1 MKKMWIMIFMVA
13 ALITAG
19 CVGDDTETTTYTD
32 DDLEVTTNIPEGAED
47 QWCPV
52 GTTWEAVN
60 PQTGES
66 MTMAITGTETVNDI
80 EMCKA
85 IVEIEPVV
93 DGVAKMEYLW
103 SENGESAIWTNYG
116 ESGNVHSKIT
126 ILDGKMTI
134 TDESGEV
141 MEFGTTE

>member
-1 MKKMWIMIFMVA
+1 MRKIWIMIFMVA

-19 CVGDDTETTTYTD
+19 CAGNDAETTTFTD
-32 DDLEVTTNIPEGAED
+32 DDLEVTTNMPAGAED

-52 GTTWEAVN
+52 GATWEAVN

-66 MTMAITGTETVNDI
+66 MTMVITGIETVNGI

-85 IVEIEPVV
+85 VVEIDPVV

-103 SENGESAIWTNYG
+103 AEDGESAIWTNYDV
-116 ESGNVHSKIT
+116 SGNVHSKIT

-134 TDESGEV
+134 TAEGGEV
-141 MEFGTTE
+141 MEFGITE